1 MTTDPGSDGWYYDER
16 TADFGSTGWTPGY
29 VWTYGK
35 EVWCNAKGQYVHIV
49 ADLSHLMPLYG
60 SYTMSLCS
68 VGIMGTS
75 FIRNE
80 TITPYVEL
88 A

>member
-16 TADFGSTGWTPGY
+16 TVDFGGTGWTPGY

-49 ADLSHLMPLYG
+49 ADLSHLTG
-60 SYTMSLCS
+60 TYTMSLCS
-68 VGIMGTS
+68 IGIMGTS
-75 FIRNE
+75 FGREE
-80 TITPYVEL
+80 TVTSYVEL

>member
-1 MTTDPGSDGWYYDER
+1 MKTDPGSDGWYYDER
-16 TADFGSTGWTPGY
+16 THDFGGGGTPGN

-35 EVWCNAKGQYVHIV
+35 EVWCNAKGQYVHIK
-49 ADLSHLMPLYG
+49 ADLSHLVPLYG

-75 FIRNE
+75 FIRDE
-80 TITPYVEL
+80 IITPYVEL

>member
-1 MTTDPGSDGWYYDER
+1 MTTDSGSDGWYYDER
-16 TADFGSTGWTPGY
+16 TYGSSGIVPGN
-29 VWTYGK
+29 VWTYGI

-49 ADLSHLMPLYG
+49 ADLSHLTPP
-60 SYTMSLCS
+60 YTMSVCS

-75 FIRNE
+75 FTRGE
-80 TITPYVEL
+80 AVTSYVEL